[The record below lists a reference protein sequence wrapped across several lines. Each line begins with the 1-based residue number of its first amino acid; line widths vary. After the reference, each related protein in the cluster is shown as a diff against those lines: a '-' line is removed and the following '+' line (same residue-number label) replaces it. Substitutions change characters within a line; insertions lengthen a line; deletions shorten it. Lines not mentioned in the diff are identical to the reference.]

1 MAQMSKIEDLVIFK
15 NEKELSE
22 TEKSIEKIFGI
33 SFQSYVR
40 RLEIGLDAEG
50 LSHDDD
56 SAVAH
61 ILADMG
67 KKDSILW
74 IFSLCCEDSREAAK
88 ILYANTIGCVLASL
102 NYLSAQQVKSVDLQK
117 KLFAW
122 TEDEEGSFSIYQ
134 NRLKALRKKKREIEK
149 MRPLSG
155 QNGLDFFAE
164 LICPYEFIPPI
175 STNKSC
181 KDFLTPLFEKAVESI
196 VKEERHAVS
205 WNILRLAAKE
215 KDVLVDEAITKNQRK
230 QVRTI
235 CKDLYKAIE
244 KIGKIDFTQCDYSE
258 MITLAF
264 AREILYHCKLLKLL
278 LENEDNNKKLHISEN
293 ELRILREA
301 SLPVAFYLD
310 KIKIEEIY
318 DITIKNKY
326 CRYIKMVTVALVEYA
341 GAKLLRERKKK
352 ATQQEKIQEAYGILK
367 KYTEFVWE
375 DYFAFLDEKPQEN
388 KKNEEGKESNKKI
401 NVSNEIVKVVYAC
414 FLNRNAIYNAP
425 LDYDVIP
432 QMSMVDELPLMK
444 NQDVYI
450 VKDGKLKG
458 IKQVVT
464 KPCFQSELQVDI
476 RRIVSHNGLKMG
488 QEVYQKKQKKF
499 LKEMDAHKLLKIKED
514 EIVFDIFKDGETW
527 DEFLLLFGKTAKDF
541 CARDFEFEVIPTKG
555 EIEILS
561 GSKNPKTMQSFLKGN
576 GISVNENSKEKAETE
591 ITYGGIVGLL
601 NALVARR
608 DPFWEGTICMQVDL
622 GKLKGYRGSDSYLL
636 RFDAKCS
643 LTKDGRVLWHDVEN
657 L

>member
-1 MAQMSKIEDLVIFK
+1 MVQMSKIEDLVIFK

-22 TEKSIEKIFGI
+22 TEKSIEKILGI

-88 ILYANTIGCVLASL
+88 ILYANTISCVLASL

-278 LENEDNNKKLHISEN
+278 LENEGNNKKLHISEN

-388 KKNEEGKESNKKI
+388 KENEEGKERNKKI

-514 EIVFDIFKDGETW
+514 GIVFDIFKDGETW

-576 GISVNENSKEKAETE
+576 GTSVNENSKEKAETE

-643 LTKDGRVLWHDVEN
+643 LTKDGRVLRHDVEN

>member
-1 MAQMSKIEDLVIFK
+1 M
-15 NEKELSE
+15 
-22 TEKSIEKIFGI
+22 
-33 SFQSYVR
+33 
-40 RLEIGLDAEG
+40 
-50 LSHDDD
+50 
-56 SAVAH
+56 
-61 ILADMG
+61 
-67 KKDSILW
+67 
-74 IFSLCCEDSREAAK
+74 
-88 ILYANTIGCVLASL
+88 
-102 NYLSAQQVKSVDLQK
+102 
-117 KLFAW
+117 
-122 TEDEEGSFSIYQ
+122 
-134 NRLKALRKKKREIEK
+134 
-149 MRPLSG
+149 
-155 QNGLDFFAE
+155 
-164 LICPYEFIPPI
+164 
-175 STNKSC
+175 
-181 KDFLTPLFEKAVESI
+181 
-196 VKEERHAVS
+196 
-205 WNILRLAAKE
+205 RLAAKE

-388 KKNEEGKESNKKI
+388 KENEEGKESNKKI

-414 FLNRNAIYNAP
+414 FLNRSAIYNAP

-488 QEVYQKKQKKF
+488 QEVYQKKQK
-499 LKEMDAHKLLKIKED
+499 
-514 EIVFDIFKDGETW
+514 
-527 DEFLLLFGKTAKDF
+527 
-541 CARDFEFEVIPTKG
+541 
-555 EIEILS
+555 
-561 GSKNPKTMQSFLKGN
+561 
-576 GISVNENSKEKAETE
+576 NS
-591 ITYGGIVGLL
+591 
-601 NALVARR
+601 
-608 DPFWEGTICMQVDL
+608 
-622 GKLKGYRGSDSYLL
+622 
-636 RFDAKCS
+636 
-643 LTKDGRVLWHDVEN
+643 
-657 L
+657 

>member
-1 MAQMSKIEDLVIFK
+1 MSKIEGLVIFK

-122 TEDEEGSFSIYQ
+122 TEDEEDSFSIYQ
-134 NRLKALRKKKREIEK
+134 NRLKALRKKKREIEE

-205 WNILRLAAKE
+205 WNILHLAAKE

-388 KKNEEGKESNKKI
+388 KENEEGKESNKKI

-476 RRIVSHNGLKMG
+476 RRIGSHNGLKMG

-514 EIVFDIFKDGETW
+514 GIVFDIFKDGKTW

-601 NALVARR
+601 NALAARR

-643 LTKDGRVLWHDVEN
+643 LTKDGRVLQHDVEN

>member
-134 NRLKALRKKKREIEK
+134 NRLKALRKKKREIEE

-164 LICPYEFIPPI
+164 LICLYEFIPPI

-388 KKNEEGKESNKKI
+388 EEGKESNKKI

-514 EIVFDIFKDGETW
+514 GIVFDIFKDGETW

>member
-1 MAQMSKIEDLVIFK
+1 MSKIEDLVIFK

-134 NRLKALRKKKREIEK
+134 NRLKALRKKKREIEE

-375 DYFAFLDEKPQEN
+375 DYFAFLDEKPQE
-388 KKNEEGKESNKKI
+388 NEEGKESNKKI

>member
-1 MAQMSKIEDLVIFK
+1 MSKIEDLVIFK

-22 TEKSIEKIFGI
+22 TEKSIEKILGI

-88 ILYANTIGCVLASL
+88 ILYANTISCVLASL

-278 LENEDNNKKLHISEN
+278 LENEGNNKKLHISEN

-388 KKNEEGKESNKKI
+388 KENEEGKERNKKI

-458 IKQVVT
+458 IKRVVT

-514 EIVFDIFKDGETW
+514 GIVFDIFKDGETW

-643 LTKDGRVLWHDVEN
+643 LTKDGRVLRHDVEN

>member
-88 ILYANTIGCVLASL
+88 ILYANTVGCVLASL

-134 NRLKALRKKKREIEK
+134 NRLKALRKKKREIEE

-388 KKNEEGKESNKKI
+388 EEGKESNKKI

-488 QEVYQKKQKKF
+488 REVYQKKQKKF

-591 ITYGGIVGLL
+591 ITCGGIVGLL
-601 NALVARR
+601 NALAARR

>member
-1 MAQMSKIEDLVIFK
+1 
-15 NEKELSE
+15 
-22 TEKSIEKIFGI
+22 
-33 SFQSYVR
+33 
-40 RLEIGLDAEG
+40 
-50 LSHDDD
+50 
-56 SAVAH
+56 
-61 ILADMG
+61 
-67 KKDSILW
+67 
-74 IFSLCCEDSREAAK
+74 
-88 ILYANTIGCVLASL
+88 
-102 NYLSAQQVKSVDLQK
+102 
-117 KLFAW
+117 
-122 TEDEEGSFSIYQ
+122 
-134 NRLKALRKKKREIEK
+134 
-149 MRPLSG
+149 
-155 QNGLDFFAE
+155 
-164 LICPYEFIPPI
+164 
-175 STNKSC
+175 
-181 KDFLTPLFEKAVESI
+181 
-196 VKEERHAVS
+196 
-205 WNILRLAAKE
+205 
-215 KDVLVDEAITKNQRK
+215 
-230 QVRTI
+230 
-235 CKDLYKAIE
+235 
-244 KIGKIDFTQCDYSE
+244 

-388 KKNEEGKESNKKI
+388 KENEEGKESNKKI

-527 DEFLLLFGKTAKDF
+527 DEFLLLFGKT
-541 CARDFEFEVIPTKG
+541 KG

>member
-1 MAQMSKIEDLVIFK
+1 MSKIEDLVIFK

-134 NRLKALRKKKREIEK
+134 NRLKALRKKKREIEE

-388 KKNEEGKESNKKI
+388 EEGKESNKKI

-464 KPCFQSELQVDI
+464 KPCFQSELQVNI

-514 EIVFDIFKDGETW
+514 GIVFDIFKDGETW

>member
-1 MAQMSKIEDLVIFK
+1 M
-15 NEKELSE
+15 
-22 TEKSIEKIFGI
+22 
-33 SFQSYVR
+33 
-40 RLEIGLDAEG
+40 
-50 LSHDDD
+50 
-56 SAVAH
+56 
-61 ILADMG
+61 
-67 KKDSILW
+67 
-74 IFSLCCEDSREAAK
+74 
-88 ILYANTIGCVLASL
+88 
-102 NYLSAQQVKSVDLQK
+102 DLQK

-134 NRLKALRKKKREIEK
+134 NRLKALRKKKREIEE

-388 KKNEEGKESNKKI
+388 KENEEGKESNKKI

>member
-134 NRLKALRKKKREIEK
+134 NRLKALRKKKREIEE

-301 SLPVAFYLD
+301 SLPMAFYLD

-375 DYFAFLDEKPQEN
+375 DYFAFLDEKPQE
-388 KKNEEGKESNKKI
+388 NEEGKESNKKI

-514 EIVFDIFKDGETW
+514 GIVFDIFKDGETW

>member
-1 MAQMSKIEDLVIFK
+1 MSKIEDLVIFK

-388 KKNEEGKESNKKI
+388 KENEEGKKI

-476 RRIVSHNGLKMG
+476 RRIVSHNGLKMN

-514 EIVFDIFKDGETW
+514 GIVYDIFKDGETW

-541 CARDFEFEVIPTKG
+541 CARDFEFEVIPTEG
-555 EIEILS
+555 EMEILS

-601 NALVARR
+601 NTLAARR

-643 LTKDGRVLWHDVEN
+643 LTKDGRVLRHDVEN

>member
-134 NRLKALRKKKREIEK
+134 NRLKALRKKKREIEE

-301 SLPVAFYLD
+301 SLPMAFYLD

-375 DYFAFLDEKPQEN
+375 DYFAFLDEKPQE
-388 KKNEEGKESNKKI
+388 NEEGKESNKKI

-514 EIVFDIFKDGETW
+514 GIVFDIFKDGETW

-636 RFDAKCS
+636 RFDAKCG

>member
-1 MAQMSKIEDLVIFK
+1 MVQMSKIEDLVIFK

-22 TEKSIEKIFGI
+22 TEKSIEKILGI

-88 ILYANTIGCVLASL
+88 ILYANTISCVLASL

-264 AREILYHCKLLKLL
+264 AREILYHCKLLKLP
-278 LENEDNNKKLHISEN
+278 LENEGNNKKLHISEN

-388 KKNEEGKESNKKI
+388 KENEEGKERNKKI

-514 EIVFDIFKDGETW
+514 GIVFDIFKDGETW

-643 LTKDGRVLWHDVEN
+643 LTKDGRVLRHDVEN

>member
-1 MAQMSKIEDLVIFK
+1 MSKIEDLVIFK

-22 TEKSIEKIFGI
+22 TEKSIEKIFEI

-134 NRLKALRKKKREIEK
+134 NRLKALRKKKREIEE

-244 KIGKIDFTQCDYSE
+244 KIGKVDFTQCDYSE

-388 KKNEEGKESNKKI
+388 EEGKESNKKI

-476 RRIVSHNGLKMG
+476 RRMVSHNGLKMG

-514 EIVFDIFKDGETW
+514 GIVFDIFKDGETW

-643 LTKDGRVLWHDVEN
+643 LTKDGRVLRHDVEN

>member
-1 MAQMSKIEDLVIFK
+1 MSKIEDLVIFK

-244 KIGKIDFTQCDYSE
+244 KIGKCDYSE

-388 KKNEEGKESNKKI
+388 KENEEGKESNKKI

-414 FLNRNAIYNAP
+414 FLNRSAIYNAP

-514 EIVFDIFKDGETW
+514 GIVFDIFKDGETW

-636 RFDAKCS
+636 RFEAKCS
-643 LTKDGRVLWHDVEN
+643 LTKDGRVLRHDVEN

>member
-1 MAQMSKIEDLVIFK
+1 MMM
-15 NEKELSE
+15 
-22 TEKSIEKIFGI
+22 T
-33 SFQSYVR
+33 R
-40 RLEIGLDAEG
+40 RLHIYWRIWGKRIQFYG
-50 LSHDDD
+50 FSVY
-56 SAVAH
+56 AVK
-61 ILADMG
+61 I
-67 KKDSILW
+67 
-74 IFSLCCEDSREAAK
+74 RERLQK
-88 ILYANTIGCVLASL
+88 YFVLASL

-134 NRLKALRKKKREIEK
+134 NRLKALRKKKREIEE

-301 SLPVAFYLD
+301 SLPMAFYLD

-375 DYFAFLDEKPQEN
+375 DYFAFLDEKPQE
-388 KKNEEGKESNKKI
+388 NEEGKESNKKI

-514 EIVFDIFKDGETW
+514 GIVFDIFKDGETW

>member
-1 MAQMSKIEDLVIFK
+1 M
-15 NEKELSE
+15 
-22 TEKSIEKIFGI
+22 
-33 SFQSYVR
+33 R
-40 RLEIGLDAEG
+40 RLWYVI
-50 LSHDDD
+50 SYP
-56 SAVAH
+56 
-61 ILADMG
+61 
-67 KKDSILW
+67 
-74 IFSLCCEDSREAAK
+74 SLRARRAAPVSVRKSCC
-88 ILYANTIGCVLASL
+88 L
-102 NYLSAQQVKSVDLQK
+102 
-117 KLFAW
+117 W

-134 NRLKALRKKKREIEK
+134 NRLKALRKKKREIEE

-264 AREILYHCKLLKLL
+264 AREILYHCKLQKLL

-388 KKNEEGKESNKKI
+388 KENEEGKESNKKI

-514 EIVFDIFKDGETW
+514 GIVFDIFKDGETW

>member
-1 MAQMSKIEDLVIFK
+1 MSKIEDLVIFK

-22 TEKSIEKIFGI
+22 TEKSIEKILGI

-88 ILYANTIGCVLASL
+88 ILYANTISCVLASL

-244 KIGKIDFTQCDYSE
+244 KIGKNDFTQCDYSE

-278 LENEDNNKKLHISEN
+278 LENEGNNKKLHISEN

-388 KKNEEGKESNKKI
+388 KENEEGKERNKKI

-514 EIVFDIFKDGETW
+514 GIVFDIFKDGETW

-643 LTKDGRVLWHDVEN
+643 LTKDGRVLRHDVEN

>member
-1 MAQMSKIEDLVIFK
+1 MSKIEDLVIFK
-15 NEKELSE
+15 NEKDLSE
-22 TEKSIEKIFGI
+22 TKKSMEEIFGI

-134 NRLKALRKKKREIEK
+134 NRLKALRKKKREIEE

-244 KIGKIDFTQCDYSE
+244 KIGKVDFTQCDYSE

-388 KKNEEGKESNKKI
+388 EEGKESNKKI

-476 RRIVSHNGLKMG
+476 RRMVSHNGLKMG
-488 QEVYQKKQKKF
+488 QEVYQKKQKNF

-514 EIVFDIFKDGETW
+514 GIVFDIFKDGETW

-643 LTKDGRVLWHDVEN
+643 LTKDGRVLRHDVEN

>member
-1 MAQMSKIEDLVIFK
+1 MSKIEDLVIFK
-15 NEKELSE
+15 NEKDLSE
-22 TEKSIEKIFGI
+22 TKKSMEEIFGI

-134 NRLKALRKKKREIEK
+134 NRLKALRKKKREIEE

-155 QNGLDFFAE
+155 QNGLDFFAD
-164 LICPYEFIPPI
+164 LICPYEFISPI

-244 KIGKIDFTQCDYSE
+244 KIGKVDFTQCDYSE

-388 KKNEEGKESNKKI
+388 EEGKESNKKI

-476 RRIVSHNGLKMG
+476 RRMVSHNGLKMG

-514 EIVFDIFKDGETW
+514 GIVFDIFKDGETW

-643 LTKDGRVLWHDVEN
+643 LTKDGRVLRHDVEN

>member
-1 MAQMSKIEDLVIFK
+1 MVQMSKIEDLVIFK

-22 TEKSIEKIFGI
+22 TEKSIEKILGI

-88 ILYANTIGCVLASL
+88 ILYANTISCVLASL

-215 KDVLVDEAITKNQRK
+215 KDVLVDEVITKNQRK

-278 LENEDNNKKLHISEN
+278 LENEGNNKKLHISEN

-388 KKNEEGKESNKKI
+388 KENEEGKERNKKI

-514 EIVFDIFKDGETW
+514 GIVFDIFKDGETW

-643 LTKDGRVLWHDVEN
+643 LTKDGRVLRHDVEN

>member
-1 MAQMSKIEDLVIFK
+1 MVQMSKIEDLVIFK

-22 TEKSIEKIFGI
+22 TEKSIEKILGI

-88 ILYANTIGCVLASL
+88 ILYANTISCVLASL

-278 LENEDNNKKLHISEN
+278 LENEGNNKKLHISEN

-388 KKNEEGKESNKKI
+388 KENEEGKERNKKI

-514 EIVFDIFKDGETW
+514 GIVFDIFKDGETW

-608 DPFWEGTICMQVDL
+608 DPFWEG
-622 GKLKGYRGSDSYLL
+622 KLFACKWTWES
-636 RFDAKCS
+636 
-643 LTKDGRVLWHDVEN
+643 
-657 L
+657 

>member
-1 MAQMSKIEDLVIFK
+1 
-15 NEKELSE
+15 
-22 TEKSIEKIFGI
+22 
-33 SFQSYVR
+33 
-40 RLEIGLDAEG
+40 
-50 LSHDDD
+50 
-56 SAVAH
+56 
-61 ILADMG
+61 MG

-134 NRLKALRKKKREIEK
+134 NRLKALRKKKREIEE

-301 SLPVAFYLD
+301 SLPMAFYLD

-375 DYFAFLDEKPQEN
+375 DYFAFLDEKPQE
-388 KKNEEGKESNKKI
+388 NEEGKESNKKI

-514 EIVFDIFKDGETW
+514 GIVFDIFKDGETW

>member
-1 MAQMSKIEDLVIFK
+1 MSKIEDLVIFK

-134 NRLKALRKKKREIEK
+134 NRLKALRKKKREIEE

-278 LENEDNNKKLHISEN
+278 SEN

-388 KKNEEGKESNKKI
+388 KENEEGKESNKKI

-488 QEVYQKKQKKF
+488 REVYQKKQKKF

-636 RFDAKCS
+636 RFEAKCS
-643 LTKDGRVLWHDVEN
+643 LTKDGRVLRHDVEN
-657 L
+657 LG

>member
-1 MAQMSKIEDLVIFK
+1 MSKIEDLVIFK

-22 TEKSIEKIFGI
+22 TEKSIEKILGI

-88 ILYANTIGCVLASL
+88 ILYANTISCVLASL

-388 KKNEEGKESNKKI
+388 KENEEGKERNKKI

-499 LKEMDAHKLLKIKED
+499 LKEVDAHKLLKIKED
-514 EIVFDIFKDGETW
+514 GIVFDIFKDGETW

-541 CARDFEFEVIPTKG
+541 CARDFEFEVISTKG

-643 LTKDGRVLWHDVEN
+643 LTKDGRVLRHDVEN

>member
-1 MAQMSKIEDLVIFK
+1 MSKIEDLVIFK
-15 NEKELSE
+15 NEKDLSE
-22 TEKSIEKIFGI
+22 TKKSMEEIFGI

-134 NRLKALRKKKREIEK
+134 NRLKALRKKKREIEE

-244 KIGKIDFTQCDYSE
+244 KIGKVDFTQCDYSE

-388 KKNEEGKESNKKI
+388 EEGKESNKKI

-476 RRIVSHNGLKMG
+476 RRMVSHNGLKMG

-514 EIVFDIFKDGETW
+514 GIVFDIFKDGETW

-643 LTKDGRVLWHDVEN
+643 LTKDGRVLRHDVEN

>member
-1 MAQMSKIEDLVIFK
+1 MSKIEDLVIFK

-388 KKNEEGKESNKKI
+388 KENEEGKESNKKI

-414 FLNRNAIYNAP
+414 FLNRSAIYNAP

-514 EIVFDIFKDGETW
+514 GIVFDIFKTEKHGMNFCFFLEKRLRIFVRET
-527 DEFLLLFGKTAKDF
+527 L
-541 CARDFEFEVIPTKG
+541 
-555 EIEILS
+555 
-561 GSKNPKTMQSFLKGN
+561 NLK
-576 GISVNENSKEKAETE
+576 
-591 ITYGGIVGLL
+591 
-601 NALVARR
+601 
-608 DPFWEGTICMQVDL
+608 
-622 GKLKGYRGSDSYLL
+622 
-636 RFDAKCS
+636 
-643 LTKDGRVLWHDVEN
+643 
-657 L
+657 

>member
-1 MAQMSKIEDLVIFK
+1 MSKIEDLVIFK

-134 NRLKALRKKKREIEK
+134 NRLKALRKKKREIEE

-301 SLPVAFYLD
+301 SLPMAFYLD

-388 KKNEEGKESNKKI
+388 EEGKESNKKI
-401 NVSNEIVKVVYAC
+401 NVSNEIVEVVYAC

-514 EIVFDIFKDGETW
+514 GIVFDIFKDGETW

>member
-1 MAQMSKIEDLVIFK
+1 MVQMSKIEDLVIFK

-22 TEKSIEKIFGI
+22 TEKSIEKILGI

-88 ILYANTIGCVLASL
+88 ILYANTISCVLASL

-388 KKNEEGKESNKKI
+388 KENEEGKERNKKI

-499 LKEMDAHKLLKIKED
+499 LKEVDAHKLLKIKED
-514 EIVFDIFKDGETW
+514 GIVFDIFKDGETW

-541 CARDFEFEVIPTKG
+541 CARDFEFEVISTKG

-643 LTKDGRVLWHDVEN
+643 LTKDGRVLRHDVEN

>member
-1 MAQMSKIEDLVIFK
+1 MSKIEDLVIFK

-134 NRLKALRKKKREIEK
+134 NRLKALRKKKREIEE

-388 KKNEEGKESNKKI
+388 EEGKESNKKI

-514 EIVFDIFKDGETW
+514 GIVFDIFKDGETW

-601 NALVARR
+601 NALAARR

-643 LTKDGRVLWHDVEN
+643 LTKDGRVLRHDVEN

>member
-1 MAQMSKIEDLVIFK
+1 M
-15 NEKELSE
+15 
-22 TEKSIEKIFGI
+22 
-33 SFQSYVR
+33 
-40 RLEIGLDAEG
+40 
-50 LSHDDD
+50 
-56 SAVAH
+56 
-61 ILADMG
+61 
-67 KKDSILW
+67 
-74 IFSLCCEDSREAAK
+74 
-88 ILYANTIGCVLASL
+88 
-102 NYLSAQQVKSVDLQK
+102 
-117 KLFAW
+117 
-122 TEDEEGSFSIYQ
+122 
-134 NRLKALRKKKREIEK
+134 
-149 MRPLSG
+149 
-155 QNGLDFFAE
+155 
-164 LICPYEFIPPI
+164 
-175 STNKSC
+175 
-181 KDFLTPLFEKAVESI
+181 TPLFEKAVESI

-388 KKNEEGKESNKKI
+388 KENEEGKESNKKI

-476 RRIVSHNGLKMG
+476 RRIVSHNGLKMN

-514 EIVFDIFKDGETW
+514 GIVYDIFKDGETW

-541 CARDFEFEVIPTKG
+541 CARDFEFEVIPTEG
-555 EIEILS
+555 EMEILS

-601 NALVARR
+601 NALAARR

-643 LTKDGRVLWHDVEN
+643 LTKDGRVLRHDVEN